1 MLSRTADSLY
11 WMARYTE
18 RAENTARLIDIGLQQ
33 SLLPGQER
41 EAEASLAGMLGL
53 AELLPI
59 YQKKF
64 GDVNPESVIRFM
76 VLDEEN
82 PSSIWC
88 SLHNARENARAVRGQ
103 ITTGMW
109 ETMNSTWLEF
119 LKLCDEGLPLSDPGK
134 FFEWVQMR
142 SHLSRGITIGTM
154 FKDEAFRFVR
164 LGIFVERAD
173 STARMLDVRFH
184 AIESQEAK
192 TAAQDDEAPEQA
204 VRDFY
209 HWEAVLRSLSAFEA
223 YRKVFRDTISG
234 TRVAELLILNPD
246 MPRSI
251 AACMNEVVVNLQE
264 VGNGNSGE
272 TRRRAGKLASTLQ
285 YLTIEE
291 ILETGLHDWLT
302 KLLADIDDL
311 GGRIRQ
317 DFLVL

>member
-33 SLLPGQER
+33 SLLPGQQQQ
-41 EAEASLAGMLGL
+41 AEASLAGMLGL
-53 AELLPI
+53 AELMPV

-109 ETMNSTWLEF
+109 ETMNTTWLEF
-119 LKLCDEGLPLSDPGK
+119 LQHCDQGLPLNEPGK

-154 FKDEAFRFVR
+154 YKDEAFRFIR
-164 LGIFVERAD
+164 LGTFIERAD
-173 STARMLDVRFH
+173 STARMIDLRFQDIEQQDAASGSLDP
-184 AIESQEAK
+184 
-192 TAAQDDEAPEQA
+192 DAPEYA
-204 VRDFY
+204 VREFY

-223 YRKVFRDTISG
+223 YRKVYRDTISG
-234 TRVAELLILNPD
+234 GRVAELLILNKD

-251 AACMNEVVVNLQE
+251 ASCVNEIVANLE
-264 VGNGNSGE
+264 NVGNGNSRE
-272 TRRRAGKLASTLQ
+272 TRRRAGKLAANLR

-291 ILETGLHDWLT
+291 IADDGLHGWLT
-302 KLLADIDDL
+302 QLLGDIDDL
-311 GGRIRQ
+311 GVRIRQ

>member
-33 SLLPGQER
+33 SLLPGQQR
-41 EAEASLAGMLGL
+41 EAAASLAGMLGL
-53 AELLPI
+53 AELLPV
-59 YQKKF
+59 YQAKF
-64 GDVNPESVIRFM
+64 GDVNPESAIRFM
-76 VLDEEN
+76 VLDEDN

-109 ETMNSTWLEF
+109 ETINGTWLEF
-119 LKLCDEGLPLSDPGK
+119 LKLCDDNLPLREPGK

-142 SHLSRGITIGTM
+142 SHLSRGMTIGTM
-154 FKDEAFRFVR
+154 FKDEAFRFIR
-164 LGIFVERAD
+164 LGTFIERAD
-173 STARMLDVRFH
+173 STARMIDLRFQD
-184 AIESQEAK
+184 IE
-192 TAAQDDEAPEQA
+192 AQDAMSGLLDPDDPEHA
-204 VRDFY
+204 VREFY
-209 HWEAVLRSLSAFEA
+209 HWEAVLRSLSAFEG
-223 YRKVFRDTISG
+223 YRKVYRDTISG
-234 TRVAELLILNPD
+234 TRVAELLILNKD

-251 AACMNEVVVNLQE
+251 ASCVNEIVANLE
-264 VGNGNSGE
+264 NVGNGNSHE
-272 TRRRAGKLASTLQ
+272 TRRRAGKLAATLR

-291 ILETGLHDWLT
+291 IAEDGLHDWLT

-311 GGRIRQ
+311 GVRIRQ

>member
-33 SLLPGQER
+33 SLLPGQQR

-53 AELLPI
+53 AELLPV

-64 GDVNPESVIRFM
+64 GEVNPESVIRFM

-88 SLHNARENARAVRGQ
+88 SLRNARENARAVRGQ
-103 ITTGMW
+103 ITTGLW
-109 ETMNSTWLEF
+109 ETTNSTWLEF
-119 LKLCDEGLPLSDPGK
+119 LKLCEDDLPLAEPGK

-142 SHLSRGITIGTM
+142 SHLSRGVTIGTM
-154 FKDEAFRFVR
+154 LKDEAFRFIR
-164 LGIFVERAD
+164 LGTFLERAD

-184 AIESQEAK
+184 DIESQDAK
-192 TAAQDDEAPEQA
+192 VGALTPDNPEYA
-204 VRDFY
+204 VREFY

-234 TRVAELLILNPD
+234 ARVAELLILNPD

-251 AACMNEVVVNLQE
+251 ASCMNEVVANLSK
-264 VGNGNSGE
+264 VGNGNCAE
-272 TRRRAGKLASTLQ
+272 TRRRGGKLAATLQ
-285 YLTIEE
+285 FLTIDE
-291 ILETGLHDWLT
+291 IVEIGLHDWLT

-311 GGRIRQ
+311 GVRIRQ

>member
-33 SLLPGQER
+33 SLLPGQQR
-41 EAEASLAGMLGL
+41 QAEASLAGMLGL
-53 AELLPI
+53 AELMPV

-76 VLDEEN
+76 VLDDEN

-109 ETMNSTWLEF
+109 ETMNTTWLEF
-119 LKLCDEGLPLSDPGK
+119 LQLCDQGLPLNEPGK

-154 FKDEAFRFVR
+154 YKDEAFRFIR
-164 LGIFVERAD
+164 LGTFIERAD
-173 STARMLDVRFH
+173 STARMIDLRFQDIEQQDAVAGMLDP
-184 AIESQEAK
+184 
-192 TAAQDDEAPEQA
+192 DDPEYA
-204 VRDFY
+204 VREFY

-223 YRKVFRDTISG
+223 YRKVYRDTISG
-234 TRVAELLILNPD
+234 SRVAELLILNKD

-251 AACMNEVVVNLQE
+251 ASCVNEIVANLE
-264 VGNGNSGE
+264 NVGNGNSRE
-272 TRRRAGKLASTLQ
+272 TRRRAGKLAATLR
-285 YLTIEE
+285 YLTIDE
-291 ILETGLHDWLT
+291 IADDGLHDWLT
-302 KLLADIDDL
+302 KLLADLDDL
-311 GGRIRQ
+311 GVRIRQ

>member
-33 SLLPGQER
+33 SLLPGQQR
-41 EAEASLAGMLGL
+41 EAAASLAGMLGL
-53 AELLPI
+53 AELLPV
-59 YQKKF
+59 YQAKF

-76 VLDEEN
+76 VLDEDN

-109 ETMNSTWLEF
+109 ETINGTWLEF
-119 LKLCDEGLPLSDPGK
+119 LKLCDDNLPLREPGK

-142 SHLSRGITIGTM
+142 SHLSRGMTIGTM
-154 FKDEAFRFVR
+154 FKDEAFRFIR
-164 LGIFVERAD
+164 LGTFIERAD
-173 STARMLDVRFH
+173 STARMIDLRFQD
-184 AIESQEAK
+184 IE
-192 TAAQDDEAPEQA
+192 AQDAMSGLLDPDDPEHA
-204 VRDFY
+204 VREFY
-209 HWEAVLRSLSAFEA
+209 HWEAVLRSLSAFEG
-223 YRKVFRDTISG
+223 YRKVYRDTISG
-234 TRVAELLILNPD
+234 TRVAELLILNKD

-251 AACMNEVVVNLQE
+251 ASCVNEIVANLE
-264 VGNGNSGE
+264 NVGNGNSHE
-272 TRRRAGKLASTLQ
+272 TRRRAGKLAATLR

-291 ILETGLHDWLT
+291 IAEDGLHDWLT
-302 KLLADIDDL
+302 KLLADIDDM
-311 GGRIRQ
+311 GVRIRQ

>member
-209 HWEAVLRSLSAFEA
+209 HWEAVLRSLSAF
-223 YRKVFRDTISG
+223 
-234 TRVAELLILNPD
+234 
-246 MPRSI
+246 
-251 AACMNEVVVNLQE
+251 
-264 VGNGNSGE
+264 
-272 TRRRAGKLASTLQ
+272 
-285 YLTIEE
+285 
-291 ILETGLHDWLT
+291 
-302 KLLADIDDL
+302 
-311 GGRIRQ
+311 
-317 DFLVL
+317 

>member
-33 SLLPGQER
+33 SLLPGQQR

-109 ETMNSTWLEF
+109 EAINTTWLEF
-119 LKLCDEGLPLSDPGK
+119 LQLCEAGLPLKEPGK

-164 LGIFVERAD
+164 LGTFIERAD
-173 STARMLDVRFH
+173 STARMIDLRFH
-184 AIESQEAK
+184 HIETMDAK
-192 TAAQDDEAPEQA
+192 AGLLDPDDPEFA
-204 VRDFY
+204 VREFY

-223 YRKVFRDTISG
+223 YRKVYRDTINGS
-234 TRVAELLILNPD
+234 RVAELLILNPD
-246 MPRSI
+246 VPRSI
-251 AACMNEVVVNLQE
+251 ASCINEVVENLE
-264 VGNGNSGE
+264 NVGNGNSAE
-272 TRRRAGKLASTLQ
+272 TRRRAGKLAAKLR
-285 YLTIEE
+285 YLTLEE
-291 ILETGLHDWLT
+291 IAVEGLHSWLT
-302 KLLADIDDL
+302 QLLAEIDDL
-311 GGRIRQ
+311 GVRIRQ

>member
-33 SLLPGQER
+33 SLLPGQQR

-53 AELLPI
+53 AELMPV

-109 ETMNSTWLEF
+109 ETINTTWLEF
-119 LKLCDEGLPLSDPGK
+119 LQLCDQGLPLSEPGK

-154 FKDEAFRFVR
+154 FKDEAFRFIR
-164 LGIFVERAD
+164 LGTFIERAD
-173 STARMLDVRFH
+173 STARMIDLRFL
-184 AIESQEAK
+184 AIEQQD
-192 TAAQDDEAPEQA
+192 AATGMLDPHDPENA
-204 VRDFY
+204 VREFY

-223 YRKVFRDTISG
+223 YRKVYRDTISG
-234 TRVAELLILNPD
+234 GRVAELLILNKD

-251 AACMNEVVVNLQE
+251 ASCVNEIVANLE
-264 VGNGNSGE
+264 NVGNGNSRE
-272 TRRRAGKLASTLQ
+272 TRRRAGRLAATLR

-291 ILETGLHDWLT
+291 IAEDGLHDWLT
-302 KLLADIDDL
+302 QLLADIDDL

>member
-33 SLLPGQER
+33 SLLPGQQQQ
-41 EAEASLAGMLGL
+41 AEASLAGMLGL
-53 AELLPI
+53 AELMPV

-109 ETMNSTWLEF
+109 ETMNTTWLEF
-119 LKLCDEGLPLSDPGK
+119 LQLCDQGLPLNEPGK

-154 FKDEAFRFVR
+154 YKDEAFRFIR
-164 LGIFVERAD
+164 LGTFIERAD
-173 STARMLDVRFH
+173 STARMIDLRFQDIEQQDAASGSLDP
-184 AIESQEAK
+184 
-192 TAAQDDEAPEQA
+192 DDPEYA
-204 VRDFY
+204 VREFY

-223 YRKVFRDTISG
+223 YRKVYRDTISG
-234 TRVAELLILNPD
+234 SRVAELLILNKD

-251 AACMNEVVVNLQE
+251 ASCVNEIVANLE
-264 VGNGNSGE
+264 NVGNGNSRE
-272 TRRRAGKLASTLQ
+272 TRRRAGKLAATLR

-291 ILETGLHDWLT
+291 IAEDGLHDWLT
-302 KLLADIDDL
+302 RLLADIDDL

>member
-33 SLLPGQER
+33 SLLPGQQR
-41 EAEASLAGMLGL
+41 EAAASLAGMLGL
-53 AELLPI
+53 AELLPV
-59 YQKKF
+59 YQAKF

-76 VLDEEN
+76 VLDEDN

-109 ETMNSTWLEF
+109 ETINGTWLEF
-119 LKLCDEGLPLSDPGK
+119 LKLCDDNLPLREPGK

-142 SHLSRGITIGTM
+142 SHLSRGMTIGTM
-154 FKDEAFRFVR
+154 FKDEAFRFIR
-164 LGIFVERAD
+164 LGTFIERAD
-173 STARMLDVRFH
+173 STARMIDLRFQD
-184 AIESQEAK
+184 IE
-192 TAAQDDEAPEQA
+192 AQDAMSDLLDPDDPEHA
-204 VRDFY
+204 VREFY
-209 HWEAVLRSLSAFEA
+209 HWEAVLRSLSAFEG
-223 YRKVFRDTISG
+223 YRKVYRDTISG
-234 TRVAELLILNPD
+234 TRVAELLILNKD

-251 AACMNEVVVNLQE
+251 ASCVNEIVTNLE
-264 VGNGNSGE
+264 NVGNGNSHE
-272 TRRRAGKLASTLQ
+272 TRRRAGKLAATLR

-291 ILETGLHDWLT
+291 IAEDGLHDWLT

-311 GGRIRQ
+311 GVRIRQ

>member
-33 SLLPGQER
+33 SLLPGQQR
-41 EAEASLAGMLGL
+41 EAAASLAGMLGL
-53 AELLPI
+53 AELLPV
-59 YQKKF
+59 YQAKF

-76 VLDEEN
+76 VLDEDN

-109 ETMNSTWLEF
+109 ETINGTWLEF
-119 LKLCDEGLPLSDPGK
+119 LKLCDDNLPLREPGK

-142 SHLSRGITIGTM
+142 SHLSRGMTIGTM
-154 FKDEAFRFVR
+154 FKDEAFRFIR
-164 LGIFVERAD
+164 LGTFIERAD
-173 STARMLDVRFH
+173 STARMIDLRFQD
-184 AIESQEAK
+184 IE
-192 TAAQDDEAPEQA
+192 AQDAMSGLLDPDDPEHA
-204 VRDFY
+204 VREFY
-209 HWEAVLRSLSAFEA
+209 HWEAVLRSLSAFEG
-223 YRKVFRDTISG
+223 YRKVYRDTISG
-234 TRVAELLILNPD
+234 TRVAELLILNKD

-251 AACMNEVVVNLQE
+251 ASCVNEIVANLE
-264 VGNGNSGE
+264 NVGNGNSHE
-272 TRRRAGKLASTLQ
+272 TRRRAGKLAATLR

-291 ILETGLHDWLT
+291 IAEDGLHDWLT

-311 GGRIRQ
+311 GVRIRQ

>member
-1 MLSRTADSLY
+1 MLSRTADSLF

-33 SLLPGQER
+33 SLLPGQQR

-103 ITTGMW
+103 ITTGLW
-109 ETMNSTWLEF
+109 EITNSTWLEF
-119 LKLCDEGLPLSDPGK
+119 LKLCDEGLPLNDPGK

-142 SHLSRGITIGTM
+142 SHLSRGVTIGTM
-154 FKDEAFRFVR
+154 LKDEAFRFIR
-164 LGIFVERAD
+164 LGTFLERAD
-173 STARMLDVRFH
+173 STARMIDVRFH
-184 AIESQEAK
+184 DIESQEAR
-192 TAAQDDEAPEQA
+192 TAEQDAEAPEQA

-209 HWEAVLRSLSAFEA
+209 HWEAVLRSLSSFEA

-251 AACMNEVVVNLQE
+251 ASCMNEVVANLRE

-272 TRRRAGKLASTLQ
+272 TRRRAGKLAATLQ
-285 YLTIEE
+285 FLTIEE
-291 ILETGLHDWLT
+291 IMETGLHDWLT

>member
-33 SLLPGQER
+33 SLLPGQQR
-41 EAEASLAGMLGL
+41 EAAASLAGMLGL
-53 AELLPI
+53 AELLPV
-59 YQKKF
+59 YQAKF

-76 VLDEEN
+76 VLDEDN

-109 ETMNSTWLEF
+109 ETINGTWLEF
-119 LKLCDEGLPLSDPGK
+119 LKLCDDNLPLREPGK

-142 SHLSRGITIGTM
+142 SHLSRGMTIGTM
-154 FKDEAFRFVR
+154 FKDEAFRFIR
-164 LGIFVERAD
+164 LGTFIERAD
-173 STARMLDVRFH
+173 STARMIDLRFQD
-184 AIESQEAK
+184 IE
-192 TAAQDDEAPEQA
+192 AQDAMSGLLDPDDPEHA
-204 VRDFY
+204 VREFY
-209 HWEAVLRSLSAFEA
+209 HWEAVLRSLSAFEG
-223 YRKVFRDTISG
+223 YRKVYRDTISG
-234 TRVAELLILNPD
+234 TRVAELLILNKD

-251 AACMNEVVVNLQE
+251 ASCVNEIVANLE
-264 VGNGNSGE
+264 NVGNGNSRE
-272 TRRRAGKLASTLQ
+272 TRRRAGKLAATLR

-291 ILETGLHDWLT
+291 IAEDGLHDWLT
-302 KLLADIDDL
+302 KLLAGIDDL
-311 GGRIRQ
+311 GVRIRQ